1 MQMNEQNSKAD
12 FADLLHLLPSS
23 FAGIVAIVGVDAA
36 FLLVKHLGGTS
47 FKIGANK
54 RKGGKVLHFALAEWV
69 GEANATRIE
78 TALKGQRELYIP
90 KCEALL
96 REMRNRQI
104 RHDFDGLTLQKM
116 PMKAHLAIKN
126 LARQYQ
132 LSERMVWGIVNSPP
146 AAPQSAT
153 QMGLFA

>member
-1 MQMNEQNSKAD
+1 MQINEQNSKAD

-69 GEANATRIE
+69 GEVNATRIE

-104 RHDFDGLTLQKM
+104 RHDFDGLTLQKI
-116 PMKAHLAIKN
+116 PMKA

>member
-1 MQMNEQNSKAD
+1 MQMNEQNSMAD
-12 FADLLHLLPSS
+12 FADLLHLLPPS
-23 FAGIVAIVGVDAA
+23 FAGIVAIVGAERA
-36 FLLVKHLGGTS
+36 FSLVKHLGGTS

-54 RKGGKVLHFALAEWV
+54 RKGGKALHFALAQWV
-69 GEANATRIE
+69 GEEHATRIE

-104 RHDFDGLTLQKM
+104 RHDFDGLTLQKL

-132 LSERMVWGIVNSPP
+132 LSERMVWSIVNSPP
-146 AAPQSAT
+146 AQPNHT
-153 QMGLFA
+153 QPGLFA